1 MQSSYRYLEL
11 AWASLRLPLLFV
23 LVLIFRQKIID
34 AILSIV
40 GILDA
45 TLFAIDVMSTP
56 VSRSIY
62 FCLMVAALLWVVMST
77 SRLSMANGYLLTCS
91 VAAVLVAISLRSI
104 VCIVP
109 VLILLGT
116 NLAPINLNS
125 RFPPGNIS
133 RHLMI
138 LGLAFSELFFFWNH
152 VRWVTWLLRGK
163 TSSISMPRWLWALP
177 GVVIVS
183 LISASLVKGKTL
195 VTIEQAIRTSPAVR
209 IVARGDFNMIKSDRT
224 HNFLYAVGH
233 GFNHIRMYNLSDW
246 SSLPIESEAPTGW
259 TESFEYDPS
268 MNELYL
274 YDEVDRKLR
283 YFDAQTLELKR
294 SVDLTLSPGDT
305 SLAFDD
311 HTNTITI
318 MSEADVQTGTPFVVV
333 DRASGAILDRQNEE
347 VGELLLD
354 PRKSVAYFSFF
365 RRTSQVKIYDLRK
378 RAIIRAAQIGAH
390 ADRMAILADSNE
402 LLITLPTES
411 RVVRLN
417 ADTLETKGEIPAA
430 FGVRTIAID
439 DRENLLFC
447 GSIAT
452 GELEI
457 IDLSSGKQRARY
469 YLGPWLRTIELFTD
483 RGIAYVSSN
492 GAIYEV
498 QYK

>member
-1 MQSSYRYLEL
+1 
-11 AWASLRLPLLFV
+11 
-23 LVLIFRQKIID
+23 
-34 AILSIV
+34 
-40 GILDA
+40 
-45 TLFAIDVMSTP
+45 
-56 VSRSIY
+56 
-62 FCLMVAALLWVVMST
+62 
-77 SRLSMANGYLLTCS
+77 
-91 VAAVLVAISLRSI
+91 
-104 VCIVP
+104 
-109 VLILLGT
+109 
-116 NLAPINLNS
+116 
-125 RFPPGNIS
+125 
-133 RHLMI
+133 
-138 LGLAFSELFFFWNH
+138 
-152 VRWVTWLLRGK
+152 
-163 TSSISMPRWLWALP
+163 
-177 GVVIVS
+177 
-183 LISASLVKGKTL
+183 
-195 VTIEQAIRTSPAVR
+195 
-209 IVARGDFNMIKSDRT
+209 
-224 HNFLYAVGH
+224 
-233 GFNHIRMYNLSDW
+233 
-246 SSLPIESEAPTGW
+246 
-259 TESFEYDPS
+259 
-268 MNELYL
+268 
-274 YDEVDRKLR
+274 
-283 YFDAQTLELKR
+283 
-294 SVDLTLSPGDT
+294 
-305 SLAFDD
+305 
-311 HTNTITI
+311 
-318 MSEADVQTGTPFVVV
+318 VVV

-365 RRTSQVKIYDLRK
+365 RRTSQVKIYDLQK

-447 GSIAT
+447 GSVAT